1 MKVKRQKADHS
12 QTDCEKQGDQSWL
25 TVVKKHGSPWSTI
38 AAVTHE
44 CKNKVVFTT

>member
-25 TVVKKHGSPWSTI
+25 TVVKKIMVDRGQQWQQ
-38 AAVTHE
+38 
-44 CKNKVVFTT
+44 